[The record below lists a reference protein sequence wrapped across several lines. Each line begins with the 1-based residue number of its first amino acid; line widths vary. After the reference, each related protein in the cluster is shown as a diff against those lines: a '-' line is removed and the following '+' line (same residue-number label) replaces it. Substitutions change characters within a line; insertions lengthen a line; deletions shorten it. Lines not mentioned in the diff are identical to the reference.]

1 MEKTEKSRPNII
13 FIVVDAFRPSNLGC
27 YGYEMGTSPNVD
39 KIADS
44 GVLFENCYACSTST
58 DPSFTSIFSGKYP
71 TSHGIIHHGPKVTKV
86 EEDRFYKSNIKML
99 AEILKA
105 NGYTTIGIDW
115 LGRWHKIG
123 FDYYWGEEEGR
134 LTNVKESP
142 LNKVVKALPVPMHN
156 FLMRIVRK
164 RRMFLPDHE
173 GGNLTKVA
181 IEKMRASEKPFF
193 AMIHYWD
200 AHTPFR
206 VPVEYY
212 KKFNTRPKKTKID
225 DLLKKIKKKEWRDYL
240 HKSAIGPMFNYVEE
254 FAAMYDGAINYVDI
268 QIGKII
274 EFLEESGLD
283 DETLLIIT
291 GDHGAALG
299 EHPPFFD
306 HHGLYEEI
314 VRVPLIMRLGGQ
326 LPKKRSREMAQHVDL
341 MPTILELLRIES
353 KVYGFEGNAL
363 AAVTGGTKP
372 SRKYVY
378 ITDSHAY
385 RFAVFDG
392 RYKYI
397 YSNNE
402 DNAKC
407 CYCDE
412 IHEGELEVLYDTKDD
427 PDESKNV
434 FVENIEIVSRLKKEM
449 SNWLSKS
456 RVSEM
461 KLHM

>member
-1 MEKTEKSRPNII
+1 MEKMKKNKPNII

-27 YGYEMGTSPNVD
+27 YGYERGTSPHID
-39 KIADS
+39 KIAKD

-58 DPSFTSIFSGKYP
+58 DPSFTSMFSGKYP

-99 AEILKA
+99 AEVLKA
-105 NGYTTIGIDW
+105 NGYTTIGMDW

-123 FDYYWGEEEGR
+123 FDYYWSEEEGR

-142 LNKVVKALPVPMHN
+142 LNKIVKSLPMPIHN
-156 FLMRIVRK
+156 LLMKIVRK

-181 IEKMRASEKPFF
+181 IEKMKESKKPFF
-193 AMIHYWD
+193 VMMHYWD

-206 VPVEYY
+206 VPIEYY
-212 KKFNTRPKKTKID
+212 EKFNTQPKKTKIN
-225 DLLKKIKKKEWRDYL
+225 DLLKKIKKKEWRDYI
-240 HKSAIGPMFNYVEE
+240 HKSTVGSMFDYVEE
-254 FAAMYDGAINYVDI
+254 FAAMYDGAINYVDF

-274 EFLEESGLD
+274 EFLKDGGLD
-283 DETLLIIT
+283 DDTLLIIT

-306 HHGLYEEI
+306 HHGFYEEI
-314 VRVPLIMRLGGQ
+314 VRVPLIMRYGNR
-326 LPKKRSREMAQHVDL
+326 LPKKRVREMTQHVDL
-341 MPTILELLRIES
+341 VPTILELLGIES
-353 KVYGFEGNAL
+353 KVYGPEGHVL
-363 AAVTGGTKP
+363 DAVTGGTK
-372 SRKYVY
+372 SGRKYVY

-392 RYKYI
+392 RHKYI
-397 YSNNE
+397 YSKNE
-402 DNAKC
+402 ANAKC

-412 IHEGELEVLYDTKDD
+412 IHEGEREVLYDIKVD
-427 PDESKNV
+427 PSESKNV
-434 FVENIEIVSRLKKEM
+434 LAEKSEVASRLKKELFG
-449 SNWLSKS
+449 WLANG
-456 RVSEM
+456 RVSDM
-461 KLHM
+461 KLHI